1 MTKLKETTQAILIY
15 MTTSFF
21 LILSQ
26 SNLKKKKL
34 VLGFHMPVLIGVKA
48 KATLN
53 GKRMHVDRE
62 GEQRRRG
69 KMGLV

>member
-26 SNLKKKKL
+26 SNLKKNNL
-34 VLGFHMPVLIGVKA
+34 FWDFMPVLIGVKA

-69 KMGLV
+69 KVGLV